1 MGSSRSVLAD
11 DKCNISINYKTGKIQ
26 VYKKAI
32 DAIGQPRFVQF
43 LIDPDTKKLY
53 MRGTDRRENNCLVI
67 PPESAR
73 KKNGYV
79 LHGKYFIR
87 KFSALAGWSLD
98 RPHILVG
105 VIMPSQNAVVFDLAK
120 AVAVE
125 KEN

>member
-1 MGSSRSVLAD
+1 MESSRSASVD
-11 DKCNISINYKTGKIQ
+11 DKCNISINYRTGKIQ

-53 MRGTDRRENNCLVI
+53 MRGTDTRENNCLVI
-67 PPESAR
+67 PSESSR

-79 LHGKYFIR
+79 LHGKYFI
-87 KFSALAGWSLD
+87 KKISALVGWDID

-105 VIMPSQNAVVFDLAK
+105 VFMPSQNAVVFDLSK
-120 AVAVE
+120 AVTVE
-125 KEN
+125 NDA